1 MTLPDNHAQRFQ
13 LNDEVHARPPEALEA
28 PTAITYLALYSA
40 EQRGEDHRAIC
51 DLAAQHNVTPPAE
64 GVSHYSEDFGAF
76 RLKWERHT
84 EFSRIKVIVPKPDGA
99 PFERNAID
107 ALPADW
113 VANLPGQ
120 TLVAT
125 HVLLLPVPQKAIDP
139 EALSKEAF
147 SENWLIGSEIGG
159 GAASAYTDFR
169 IHSDG
174 FSRLIVYDRGLK
186 PRQAGRTVQRILEID
201 TYRMMALLAFPVARD
216 LTPKLSTQER
226 ELAQIANA
234 MTGDVTVEE
243 PLLLDRLTGLQ
254 AQIESG
260 HAETDYRFAAA
271 RAYFD
276 LVKRRI
282 NDLREERLTGLQ
294 TFAEFVERRLQ
305 PAMHTCDAVATR
317 QEELS
322 RRVARATQLLSTR
335 VAVAREQQSQQVL
348 ESMARRAKLQLRL
361 QQTVEGLSVAA
372 VTYYVVGLV
381 GYLGKALEA
390 IGLPVSAP
398 IMMGIAIPVVAGLVW
413 YGVHRVREAV
423 TRDEGDPVD

>member
-1 MTLPDNHAQRFQ
+1 MTLPTDHQNRIQ
-13 LNDEVHARPPEALEA
+13 LNNEVHARPPESLVT
-28 PTAITYLALYSA
+28 PCAISYLALYSA
-40 EQRGEDHRAIC
+40 GQRGEDFRAITA
-51 DLAAQHNVTPPAE
+51 LAEMHGVPSPVE
-64 GVSHYSEDFGAF
+64 GAVHYSQDFGSF

-84 EFSRIKVIVPKPDGA
+84 EFSRLKVIVPKPEGGA
-99 PFERNAID
+99 FEKPAIKH
-107 ALPADW
+107 LPTEW
-113 VANLPGQ
+113 VANLPG
-120 TLVAT
+120 TVMVAT
-125 HVLLLPVPQKAIDP
+125 HVLFLPMPKKPIDP
-139 EALSKEAF
+139 DQLAKEAF
-147 SENWLIGSEIGG
+147 GGNWLIGAEISGG
-159 GAASAYTDFR
+159 SASAFSDYR
-169 IHSDG
+169 VHGDG
-174 FSRLIVYDRGLK
+174 FSRLVVYDNGLK